1 MNKIIVL
8 CIFVA
13 LYGCAQFI
21 PNDGI
26 KSGKVKRLEV
36 GEVKRISN
44 SDTKKRMVIF
54 GWSEDEVVDP
64 NFLRVVRPP
73 NYGSV
78 KLGEDSSVYTAKK
91 SYNGDE
97 DFLVV
102 RISREKIAIVN
113 LYINDNMAVIFYTN
127 SKEF

>member
-13 LYGCAQFI
+13 LYGCVPFTS
-21 PNDGI
+21 NDGV
-26 KSGKVKRLEV
+26 KSGKVKRLEM

-44 SDTKKRMVIF
+44 STTKERKVVF
-54 GWSEDEVVDP
+54 GWSKDEVVDP

-78 KLGEDSSVYTAKK
+78 KIGKSSSVYTAKK
-91 SYNGDE
+91 SYDGDE

-102 RISREKIAIVN
+102 RISKEKIAIVN
-113 LYINDNMAVIFYTN
+113 LYINDNIAVIFYTN